1 MIGLDQLL
9 RLAVKHKAS
18 DIHITVGRPPAF
30 RINGRMRTIPAEK
43 LSEEDTRRYARECLS
58 NEKYEQLLSLGEVDY
73 TISIPG
79 ISRFRLNAF
88 FQKGNIAMAFRVLPS
103 KIPTFEELGFPPV
116 IKDICKIREG
126 LILVTGP
133 TGSGK
138 STTMASIIDEINSTI
153 DGHILTLE
161 DPIEFVFDHKRC
173 IVNQREIGKD
183 SKTYAN
189 ALRASLREDPDVIF
203 IGEMRDI
210 ESIGIAVTAAETGN
224 LVFSTLHT
232 LGGAKTIDR
241 LIDVFPPDQQQQI
254 RTQVA
259 GALKAV
265 ISQRLI
271 PKADNTGR
279 IAAIES
285 MIVTPALSNLIR
297 EGKIAGINSA
307 TQTGVNYGMQLLDKS
322 LADLCRVGEFSKENA
337 YLYCAD
343 KGMLRRFLDE

>member
-1 MIGLDQLL
+1 MELNELL
-9 RLAVKHKAS
+9 RFAVEHKAS
-18 DIHITVGRPPAF
+18 DMHITVGRAPAF
-30 RINGRMRTIPAEK
+30 RINGRMKTIPAEK
-43 LSEEDTRRYARECLS
+43 LTQENTRQYAKESLN
-58 NEKYEQLLSLGEVDY
+58 NEKYEQLLSIGEVDY
-73 TISIPG
+73 TITIPG
-79 ISRFRLNAF
+79 VSRFRLNAF
-88 FQKGNIAMAFRVLPS
+88 FQKGSIAMAFRVLPS
-103 KIPTFEELGFPPV
+103 KIPTFVELGFPP
-116 IKDICKIREG
+116 ILNDICKIREG

-138 STTMASIIDEINSTI
+138 STTMASIIDKINSTM

-161 DPIEFVFDHKRC
+161 DPIEFTFEHKKC

-203 IGEMRDI
+203 IGEMRDV

-241 LIDVFPPDQQQQI
+241 LIDVFPSDQHQQV

-271 PKADNTGR
+271 PKKDNTGR
-279 IAAIES
+279 VAAIEI
-285 MIVTPALSNLIR
+285 MVATPAISNLIR
-297 EGKIAGINSA
+297 EGKGTGINSA
-307 TQTGVNYGMQLLDKS
+307 IQTGVNYGMQLLDKS
-322 LADLCRVGEFSKENA
+322 IADLYKKGEISKENA

-343 KGMLRRFLDE
+343 KGLLKRYLEM

>member
-161 DPIEFVFDHKRC
+161 DPIEFVFDHK
-173 IVNQREIGKD
+173 
-183 SKTYAN
+183 
-189 ALRASLREDPDVIF
+189 DVL
-203 IGEMRDI
+203 
-210 ESIGIAVTAAETGN
+210 SI
-224 LVFSTLHT
+224 
-232 LGGAKTIDR
+232 
-241 LIDVFPPDQQQQI
+241 
-254 RTQVA
+254 
-259 GALKAV
+259 
-265 ISQRLI
+265 
-271 PKADNTGR
+271 
-279 IAAIES
+279 
-285 MIVTPALSNLIR
+285 
-297 EGKIAGINSA
+297 
-307 TQTGVNYGMQLLDKS
+307 
-322 LADLCRVGEFSKENA
+322 KE
-337 YLYCAD
+337 
-343 KGMLRRFLDE
+343 K